1 MSNDSDNLSDPVDKT
16 ICKYKFHPSIFIMKS
31 RLQNQTLFVVPTHIN
46 FWHEKEIRNIDTKKA
61 TNKNTIPP
69 KILKV
74 SCNTSAETLHNLFN
88 ECLTTGNF
96 PDNLKVVD
104 ITPVFKKKDPL
115 NKENYRPVSVLPSIS
130 KIFEKLMQ
138 KQINGYINNFLSPY
152 LCGYRKGFST
162 QLALLSLTEKWKK
175 VLDNKGIR
183 GAVLMDLS
191 RVFGTINHDL
201 LIAKL
206 HSYGWWYMTKIN

>member
-1 MSNDSDNLSDPVDKT
+1 M
-16 ICKYKFHPSIFIMKS
+16 Y
-31 RLQNQTLFVVPTHIN
+31 
-46 FWHEKEIRNIDTKKA
+46 
-61 TNKNTIPP
+61 
-69 KILKV
+69 
-74 SCNTSAETLHNLFN
+74 
-88 ECLTTGNF
+88 
-96 PDNLKVVD
+96 
-104 ITPVFKKKDPL
+104 
-115 NKENYRPVSVLPSIS
+115 YLPSIS
-130 KIFEKLMQ
+130 KFFENLIQ

-206 HSYGWWYMTKIN
+206 HSYG